1 MQALGNFTFNYT
13 ITLSLSTLPV
23 SISIRRSNLGLDKC
37 KVLKVAFSALRYLQN
52 FVLTFLQHFE
62 IVTRDYLIMDPT
74 DAGAYINEVVMKP
87 SLKNI
92 FKNIEV
98 LQEKGDFF
106 FDKDIFGVNEIGYST
121 NKQLQAKPLI
131 IYQILSCMGKV

>member
-1 MQALGNFTFNYT
+1 
-13 ITLSLSTLPV
+13 
-23 SISIRRSNLGLDKC
+23 
-37 KVLKVAFSALRYLQN
+37 
-52 FVLTFLQHFE
+52 
-62 IVTRDYLIMDPT
+62 MDPT
-74 DAGAYINEVVMKP
+74 EAGAYINEVVMKP

-121 NKQLQAKPLI
+121 YKQLHAKPLI
-131 IYQILSCMGKV
+131 IYQIYQGLRTQVAWNWKEKKSKFAANARYL